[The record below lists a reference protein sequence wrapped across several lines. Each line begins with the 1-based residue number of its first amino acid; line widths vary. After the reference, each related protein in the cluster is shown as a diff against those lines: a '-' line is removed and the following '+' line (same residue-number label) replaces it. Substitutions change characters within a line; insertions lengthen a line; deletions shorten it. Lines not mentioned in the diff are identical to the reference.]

1 LLNLWD
7 WHGCEF
13 IMTFLSVCLLHLCL
27 YFLFKLIYL
36 SLVTELVIP
45 LEIDSAGFYYEPI
58 TIKMVEYI
66 IRLFS
71 HLWLYLYFLISRNEK
86 LIFLSVQ
93 QAFMNN

>member
-1 LLNLWD
+1 
-7 WHGCEF
+7 
-13 IMTFLSVCLLHLCL
+13 
-27 YFLFKLIYL
+27 
-36 SLVTELVIP
+36 VIP